1 MLIFERKIFGRLYD
15 PRRDEQMRK
24 YSEMEERAKD
34 QMVRSPGGNGGG

>member
-1 MLIFERKIFGRLYD
+1 
-15 PRRDEQMRK
+15 MRK